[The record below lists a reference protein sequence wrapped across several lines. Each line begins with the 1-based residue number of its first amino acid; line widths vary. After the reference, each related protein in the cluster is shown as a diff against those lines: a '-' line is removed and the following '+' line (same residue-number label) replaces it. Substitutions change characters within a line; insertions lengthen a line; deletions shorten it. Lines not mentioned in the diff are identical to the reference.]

1 MPPDSEIREIVKQ
14 VLAENAALQ
23 HQQVDAIALKAISTV
38 LTAFGIE
45 EKDRLEFRADLMHLR
60 SWRKST
66 ETVQRAGWVAIIGI
80 LASGLLGALWL
91 GIKTALGK

>member
-1 MPPDSEIREIVKQ
+1 MPPDSEIREIVRQ

-23 HQQVDAIALKAISTV
+23 REQVDAVALKAISTV

-66 ETVQRAGWVAIIGI
+66 ETVQRAGWVAIVSII
-80 LASGLLGALWL
+80 VSGFLGALWL
-91 GIKTALGK
+91 GVKSALGK